1 MKTVAYLRVSTRSQD
16 LANQKL
22 AILEFS
28 QKRRF
33 PIDQFIESRISSRQS
48 PLERRI
54 DEMLETLEP
63 GDRLLVS
70 ELSRLGRNLSQVI
83 QIVETLVRRK
93 IRFIAIKE
101 AIEFDGN
108 QNLPTKV
115 MIALFGLFAEVERDL
130 ISERT
135 KEGLAAA
142 KAKGKRLGRPK
153 GALGTSRL
161 DGKQQDIRALLGK
174 DVSKASIAKILDVSR
189 SALYHLHPDL
199 KWKSSGNMSHFY
211 WYKTSA
217 SSVPVR
223 TGRSEHTDH
232 RKPHDHTFEYTIVVG
247 TCPLAGRRGPDTDW
261 RRALPCTA
269 ARRERAGVH

>member
-1 MKTVAYLRVSTRSQD
+1 MDAALKTVAYLRVSTRSQD

-33 PIDQFIESRISSRQS
+33 PIDQFIESRISSR
-48 PLERRI
+48 
-54 DEMLETLEP
+54 
-63 GDRLLVS
+63 
-70 ELSRLGRNLSQVI
+70 LGRSLSQVI

-101 AIEFDGN
+101 AIEFDGK
-108 QNLPTKV
+108 QDLPTKV

-142 KAKGKRLGRPK
+142 KAKGKLLGRPK

-189 SALYHLHPDL
+189 SALYH
-199 KWKSSGNMSHFY
+199 FIQ
-211 WYKTSA
+211 T
-217 SSVPVR
+217 
-223 TGRSEHTDH
+223 
-232 RKPHDHTFEYTIVVG
+232 RKIAPG
-247 TCPLAGRRGPDTDW
+247 
-261 RRALPCTA
+261 
-269 ARRERAGVH
+269 

>member
-1 MKTVAYLRVSTRSQD
+1 MQGCGQAFLGDSLRSPRPSDLLACQLASRRKGHGQVSIITSVLIDAIRPCNDLDTIVANGRKQTVLHLFLDAALKTVAYLRVSTRSQD

-54 DEMLETLEP
+54 DEMLGTLEP

-70 ELSRLGRNLSQVI
+70 ELSRLGRSLSQVI

-101 AIEFDGN
+101 AIEFDGK
-108 QNLPTKV
+108 QDLRTKV

-142 KAKGKRLGRPK
+142 KAKGKLLGRPK

-161 DGKQQDIRALLGK
+161 DGKEQDIRALLGK

-189 SALYHLHPDL
+189 SALYH
-199 KWKSSGNMSHFY
+199 FIQ
-211 WYKTSA
+211 T
-217 SSVPVR
+217 
-223 TGRSEHTDH
+223 
-232 RKPHDHTFEYTIVVG
+232 RKIAPG
-247 TCPLAGRRGPDTDW
+247 
-261 RRALPCTA
+261 
-269 ARRERAGVH
+269 

>member
-1 MKTVAYLRVSTRSQD
+1 MDAALKTVAYLRVSTRSQD

-33 PIDQFIESRISSRQS
+33 PIDQFIESRISSRHS

-54 DEMLETLEP
+54 DEMLGTLEP

-70 ELSRLGRNLSQVI
+70 ELSRLGRSLSQVI

-101 AIEFDGN
+101 AIEFDGK
-108 QNLPTKV
+108 QDLRTKV

-142 KAKGKRLGRPK
+142 KAKGKLLGRPK

-161 DGKQQDIRALLGK
+161 DGKEQDIRALLGK

-189 SALYHLHPDL
+189 SALYH
-199 KWKSSGNMSHFY
+199 FIQ
-211 WYKTSA
+211 T
-217 SSVPVR
+217 
-223 TGRSEHTDH
+223 
-232 RKPHDHTFEYTIVVG
+232 RKIAPG
-247 TCPLAGRRGPDTDW
+247 
-261 RRALPCTA
+261 
-269 ARRERAGVH
+269 

>member
-54 DEMLETLEP
+54 DEMLGMLEP

-70 ELSRLGRNLSQVI
+70 ELSRLGRSLSQVI
-83 QIVETLVRRK
+83 QIVDRLVHRK

-101 AIEFDGN
+101 AIEFDGK
-108 QNLPTKV
+108 QDLRTKV

-142 KAKGKRLGRPK
+142 KAKGKRLGREHI
-153 GALGTSRL
+153 G
-161 DGKQQDIRALLGK
+161 DGYVRVNGG
-174 DVSKASIAKILDVSR
+174 V
-189 SALYHLHPDL
+189 PDL
-199 KWKSSGNMSHFY
+199 FQQTRHSSWSPPCVGDIPKQ
-211 WYKTSA
+211 W
-217 SSVPVR
+217 R
-223 TGRSEHTDH
+223 TW
-232 RKPHDHTFEYTIVVG
+232 
-247 TCPLAGRRGPDTDW
+247 TCPTPISRGSRILATAHGLMNSDTAEPASYLASRHAFRARSPDT
-261 RRALPCTA
+261 RLIAQYGASVC
-269 ARRERAGVH
+269 REMAEPVAVV